1 MAKMKGHRWFA
12 SFWEVMVRLEGP
24 VLRRLREKTLADL
37 RGRVLEVGCGNGA
50 NFHLYPPEV
59 SELVGVDPDPF
70 MVERARRR
78 AAELDRR
85 IEVLE
90 APAEGL
96 PFPDASFDAA
106 VSTLVLCS
114 VHDPAKA
121 LAEVRRV
128 LKPGSELRFFEH
140 VRYPDGP
147 LGAVQDFVTPVWRW
161 FGAGCHPNRRTAE
174 AIRQA
179 GFEIVELRHLR
190 VAPPL
195 PPMLCARPAI
205 QGRARVP

>member
-1 MAKMKGHRWFA
+1 MAERKGHRWFA
-12 SFWEVMVRLEGP
+12 SFWEMMVRFESP
-24 VLRRLREKTLADL
+24 AIRRLRDETLSGL

-50 NFHLYPPEV
+50 NFHRYPPEV

-78 AAELDRR
+78 AAQLDRK

-90 APAEGL
+90 APAEEL
-96 PFPDASFDAA
+96 PFADASFDAA

-114 VHDPAKA
+114 VDDPAKA
-121 LAEVRRV
+121 LAEIWRV
-128 LKPGSELRFFEH
+128 LKPGGELRFFEH

-147 LGAVQDFVTPVWRW
+147 LGALQDIVTPVWRW

-174 AIRQA
+174 SILEA
-179 GFEIVELRHLR
+179 GFEMVEIRHLR
-190 VAPPL
+190 VVPPL
-195 PPMLCARPAI
+195 PPMLCTRPAI
-205 QGRARVP
+205 QGRARAP